1 MNGHVRCD
9 DGVRLAFDRFGPPDR
24 PAAILLHGGGQTR
37 HSWSGTARRLAGEG
51 YQVLNFD
58 ARGHGDSDW
67 SGNGDYSLDRRAS
80 DLRSIL
86 AGVKAPFALI
96 GASLGGATAAHAV
109 AGGLRPAALVLV
121 DVVPNAEQ
129 VGLDRIR
136 NFMLSAPDGFASL
149 QEAADAVAAYNPER
163 PRPDDTSG
171 LRKNLRTGA
180 DGRLRWHWDPRIIA
194 DDGGAMR
201 RSFAAS
207 ALALADIPDVPALL
221 VRGLRSDVVS
231 SRAAKAFQASFPSL
245 EILDVE
251 GAGHMIAGDRN
262 DAFSAG
268 VIAYLRRH
276 MPVGIAA
283 PDTPLPNDNHSL

>member
-1 MNGHVRCD
+1 MTGLVRCD
-9 DGVRLAFDRFGPPDR
+9 DGVRLAFDRFGPWNR

-37 HSWSGTARRLAGEG
+37 HSWSGTAQRLADEG

-67 SGNGDYSLDRRAS
+67 SGDGEYSLDRRAA

-86 AGVKAPFALI
+86 AIVDVPFALI
-96 GASLGGATAAHAV
+96 GASLGGATAVHAA
-109 AGGLRPAALVLV
+109 AGGVRPAALILV

-129 VGLDRIR
+129 AGLDRIR

-149 QEAADAVAAYNPER
+149 EDAANAVASYNPGR
-163 PRPDDTSG
+163 PRPDDMSG
-171 LRKNLRTGA
+171 LRKNLRTRA
-180 DGRLRWHWDPRIIA
+180 DGKLRWHWDPRIIA

-201 RSFAAS
+201 RAFAAS
-207 ALALADIPDVPALL
+207 AYALADIEDIPALL
-221 VRGLRSDVVS
+221 VRGLKSDVVS
-231 SRAAKAFQASFPSL
+231 SRAAKAFQAKVPSL

-268 VIAYLRRH
+268 VIAYLQQH
-276 MPVGIAA
+276 MPTASDPI
-283 PDTPLPNDNHSL
+283 DTPLPKSDHSL